1 MSHSSHPD
9 AAPPLKMGLKMAD
22 SKLCMW
28 LFLGTEIMFFTALI
42 GTYIVLRLSAVDA
55 DGKGAWPTND
65 VSHIK
70 TMWGAINTF
79 VLIAS
84 SYLVVKSHEEIA
96 RGQSGKGLFSLI
108 LVFICAVLFLGIKA
122 YEYKG
127 KIDHDILPGRI
138 SETRQQAIQRAVNE
152 IGAVAALDAEV
163 LGTADIKKRLEL
175 EHEKLE
181 SLLRQEKLTIEET
194 ERQVVELA
202 QSKDARINI
211 LKSMLRQEKLTIEE
225 TEQCEVELAQ
235 AMNFEKRIKSDVRM
249 YFIYTVRQ
257 QEQKDTG
264 HIHSQY
270 YIPYGNLFASCY
282 FTMTGFHAIHVIVGM
297 IIFFFPIKKGLLK
310 GLEKE
315 DAQYVENAGLYW
327 HFVDLVWIFLFPMIY
342 IVQF

>member
-194 ERQVVELA
+194 ERRVVELA
-202 QSKDARINI
+202 QD
-211 LKSMLRQEKLTIEE
+211 MD
-225 TEQCEVELAQ
+225 
-235 AMNFEKRIKSDVRM
+235 FEKWIKSDVRM

-282 FTMTGFHAIHVIVGM
+282 FTITGFHAIHVIVGM

>member
-194 ERQVVELA
+194 ERRVVELA
-202 QSKDARINI
+202 QD
-211 LKSMLRQEKLTIEE
+211 MD
-225 TEQCEVELAQ
+225 
-235 AMNFEKRIKSDVRM
+235 FEKWIKSDVRM

>member
-194 ERQVVELA
+194 E
-202 QSKDARINI
+202 
-211 LKSMLRQEKLTIEE
+211 
-225 TEQCEVELAQ
+225 QCEVELAQ

>member
-1 MSHSSHPD
+1 MKIQRFIMTWVASLLM
-9 AAPPLKMGLKMAD
+9 AAGMLTG
-22 SKLCMW
+22 
-28 LFLGTEIMFFTALI
+28 
-42 GTYIVLRLSAVDA
+42 LSAQAAKDPVIIGYIGSFDS
-55 DGKGAWPTND
+55 DTGKSTIRGA
-65 VSHIK
+65 
-70 TMWGAINTF
+70 
-79 VLIAS
+79 
-84 SYLVVKSHEEIA
+84 EIA
-96 RGQSGKGLFSLI
+96 IEELNAAGGVLGGRPIK
-108 LVFICAVLFLGIKA
+108 LVKADTREDVIEGIKA

-194 ERQVVELA
+194 ERRVVELA
-202 QSKDARINI
+202 QD
-211 LKSMLRQEKLTIEE
+211 MD
-225 TEQCEVELAQ
+225 
-235 AMNFEKRIKSDVRM
+235 FEKWIKSDVRM

-282 FTMTGFHAIHVIVGM
+282 FTMTGFHALHVIIGM
-297 IIFFFPIKKGLLK
+297 IIFAVPIMRGLTRGLK
-310 GLEKE
+310 ST
-315 DAQYVENAGLYW
+315 DAEYIENAGLYW
-327 HFVDLVWIFLFPMIY
+327 HFVDLVWIFLFPLIY
-342 IVQF
+342 IINF

>member
-96 RGQSGKGLFSLI
+96 RGQSGKGLFSLV

-194 ERQVVELA
+194 ERRVLELA
-202 QSKDARINI
+202 KD
-211 LKSMLRQEKLTIEE
+211 MD
-225 TEQCEVELAQ
+225 
-235 AMNFEKRIKSDVRM
+235 FEKRIKSDVRM

-257 QEQKDTG
+257 QEKKDTG

>member
-1 MSHSSHPD
+1 MSDSPQPT
-9 AAPPLKMGLKMAD
+9 AAPPLKMGLKLPN
-22 SKLCMW
+22 SKLCIW

-96 RGQSGKGLFSLI
+96 RGQSGKGLFSLV

-194 ERQVVELA
+194 ERRVVELA
-202 QSKDARINI
+202 QD
-211 LKSMLRQEKLTIEE
+211 MD
-225 TEQCEVELAQ
+225 
-235 AMNFEKRIKSDVRM
+235 FEKWIKSDVRM